1 MRRFTDEQGRE
12 WDATVG
18 RESYGMQVFL
28 FIPQDGSGVRKA
40 LMTSDTWL
48 DGERELD
55 TMDVAALQERLGV
68 SVAWEDTAS
77 M

>member
-1 MRRFTDEQGRE
+1 MRRFTDEQGQE

-28 FIPQDGSGVRKA
+28 FMPRDGSGVRKA

-55 TMDVAALQERLGV
+55 SMDEDALRERLNV

>member
-1 MRRFTDEQGRE
+1 MRCFSDEQGRE

-28 FIPQDGSGVRKA
+28 FMPRDDSGVRKA

-48 DGERELD
+48 DGERELGQLD
-55 TMDVAALQERLGV
+55 EDALRERLGV
-68 SVAWEDTAS
+68 SVPWEDTAS

>member
-28 FIPQDGSGVRKA
+28 FMPRDGSGVRKA
-40 LMTSDTWL
+40 LMTADTWL

-55 TMDVAALQERLGV
+55 TMDEAALQERLGV
-68 SVAWEDTAS
+68 SVPWEETAS

>member
-12 WDATVG
+12 WDTTVG

-28 FIPQDGSGVRKA
+28 FMPLDGSGVRKA
-40 LMTSDTWL
+40 LMRSDTWL

-55 TMDVAALQERLGV
+55 GMDEEALRERLEV
-68 SVAWEDTAS
+68 SVAWEETAS

>member
-55 TMDVAALQERLGV
+55 TMDEPALQERLGV

>member
-48 DGERELD
+48 EGERELD
-55 TMDVAALQERLGV
+55 TMDQAALQERLGV

>member
-28 FIPQDGSGVRKA
+28 FMPRDGSGVRKA

-55 TMDVAALQERLGV
+55 TMDEDALRERLGV